1 MLQSIVSYTE
11 QFAILI
17 PVIVGLVSVVKKAG
31 LSTRYAPLLALVLG
45 AVGGYF
51 YIASDTMGV
60 LVGVT
65 MGLAASGAYSSARTT
80 FAKPTLENQ

>member
-11 QFAILI
+11 QFAILM
-17 PVIVGLVSVVKKAG
+17 PVIVGIVSVARKAG
-31 LSTRYAPLLALVLG
+31 LATRYAPVFALVLG

-51 YIASDTMGV
+51 YIAGNTVGV

-65 MGLAASGAYSSARTT
+65 MGLAASGAYSGIKTT
-80 FAKPTLENQ
+80 VKSSESI